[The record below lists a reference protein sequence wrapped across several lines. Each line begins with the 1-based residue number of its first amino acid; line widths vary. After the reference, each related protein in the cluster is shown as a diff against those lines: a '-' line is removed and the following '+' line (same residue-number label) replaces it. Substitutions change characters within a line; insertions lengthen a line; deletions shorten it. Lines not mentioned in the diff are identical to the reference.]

1 MPLLLLGTSW
11 PRQRLEAQRKEELAH
26 KDLLNRKDADAT
38 AEQAQKSEAVLQS
51 EQAKLNLLMLQD
63 PVQAVKRADA
73 DVRVKKAIL
82 DQARQ
87 ALRDHTLRAPA
98 NGTVLRV
105 LTNPGELVGP
115 QTPQPVLL
123 FAPDK
128 PLVVRAEVTQEFS
141 RHVAAGQRAE
151 MEDDAI
157 IAGPVWNGRV
167 VRLAS
172 WFAQGRK
179 ISRDTLAYQDV
190 RTLEFIVQ
198 LEPGQSQPRLGQRLR
213 VKLFN
218 E

>member
-123 FAPDK
+123 FAPDQA
-128 PLVVRAEVTQEFS
+128 VS
-141 RHVAAGQRAE
+141 RPRRSNSRILATRRCGSK
-151 MEDDAI
+151 
-157 IAGPVWNGRV
+157 GRDG
-167 VRLAS
+167 
-172 WFAQGRK
+172 GRCYNRRSCLERTGSP
-179 ISRDTLAYQDV
+179 SR
-190 RTLEFIVQ
+190 
-198 LEPGQSQPRLGQRLR
+198 
-213 VKLFN
+213 
-218 E
+218 